1 VKWALFAVALGS
13 IIPLAGWL
21 RANPSALPKVW
32 MIIGALPFVWGIFP
46 KREIAILGVPEW
58 PGFTQGFDVSL
69 LDLIIVG
76 IYLSAPRARHAALP
90 FKFSFIFYIGV
101 VLLSAFQAANPV
113 ATLYYVWQLLRIFM
127 MYAVVARACTDA
139 RLSTALLKGLAFGFC
154 FQGAVVA
161 WQRFVI
167 HYVQVPGT
175 FTQQNMLGLAA
186 HFVIFPFFALLLS
199 GEKGWQPAT
208 VPILGSMIDIFTAS
222 RATLGFAGSGF
233 SFLFLLSVLGK
244 WTARKAGIL
253 AAAVLVIAM
262 LSPVAIRQFDLRESV
277 FGFSDQEGRAT
288 LNNAAEAILSD
299 NPMGIGA
306 NNLAVFAN
314 VRGYYERSGVDDK
327 NRITFPHNIYW
338 VTAAE
343 TGYVGIVVFIVFLIR
358 PLLLALSCGWRNRK
372 DRRGELLLGL
382 ATSLLIAYIHSYFEW
397 IFFTDQIQYI
407 FAIDVGIIAGFADQ
421 LGYFGASRMYQKDRL
436 ELRKVKVS
444 EPFREV

>member
-1 VKWALFAVALGS
+1 
-13 IIPLAGWL
+13 
-21 RANPSALPKVW
+21 

-46 KREIAILGVPEW
+46 KRKIAILGVPEW

-69 LDLIIVG
+69 LDLIIVA

-90 FKFSFIFYIGV
+90 FKFSFVFYIGA
-101 VLLSAFQAANPV
+101 VLLSAFQAANPT

-127 MYAVVARACTDA
+127 MYAVVARACTDL

-154 FQGAVVA
+154 FEGGVVA

-167 HYVQVPGT
+167 HYIQAPGT
-175 FTQQNMLGLAA
+175 FEQQNMLGLAV

-208 VPILGSMIDIFTAS
+208 VPLLGSMIDIFTAS
-222 RATLGFAGSGF
+222 RAALGLAGSGF
-233 SFLFLLSVLGK
+233 SLLFLLSVLRK

-277 FGFSDQEGRAT
+277 FGFSDEEGRAT
-288 LNNAAEAILSD
+288 LNKAAEAILSD

-306 NNLAVFAN
+306 NNLVVFAN
-314 VRGYYERSGVDDK
+314 VRGYYERSGVDAVSS
-327 NRITFPHNIYW
+327 ITFPHNIYW

-343 TGYVGIVVFIVFLIR
+343 TGYVGIVAFIVFLIR
-358 PLLLALSCGWRNRK
+358 PLLLALSCSWRNRK

-382 ATSLLIAYIHSYFEW
+382 ATSLLIVYIHSYFEW
-397 IFFTDQIQYI
+397 IFFTEQIQYI
-407 FAIDVGIIAGFADQ
+407 FAIVLGIIAGFANQ
-421 LGYFGASRMYQKDRL
+421 LGYFGATPH
-436 ELRKVKVS
+436 VS
-444 EPFREV
+444 KRQTRVA